1 MQILAN
7 LEKNVFVPWDSSIG
21 MDPTEGICLPAT
33 AAVGAVSK
41 PYAFWWVDDGIVC
54 ANVL

>member
-7 LEKNVFVPWDSSIG
+7 LEKNVFVPGDSSIG

-41 PYAFWWVDDGIVC
+41 PYAF
-54 ANVL
+54 